1 MAQIEVFWL
10 RIGVGKWKLFIGDK
24 MKPCHTKIANYEHV
38 VTFFGRWPSFHDYE
52 VVSMYLERSWDGEA
66 WPTLTI
72 EFFCFN
78 FAVGT
83 EDPNRQD
90 CLVTIRFGGL
100 LNVKFDGF
108 NHQNAING
116 LIMTDTWSEN
126 LNRQMFDIQIVQGFG
141 LGAHFECEE
150 IEVLSVVP
158 CDPEK

>member
-1 MAQIEVFWL
+1 
-10 RIGVGKWKLFIGDK
+10 
-24 MKPCHTKIANYEHV
+24 
-38 VTFFGRWPSFHDYE
+38 
-52 VVSMYLERSWDGEA
+52 MYLERSWDGEA

-126 LNRQMFDIQIVQGFG
+126 LNRQMFDILCINGRYGIEQILVGQDKNRNLVVVGK
-141 LGAHFECEE
+141 
-150 IEVLSVVP
+150 IEGVRHRFRELLKRARSKDCP
-158 CDPEK
+158 